1 MGLYMDDDLLDWFT
15 SEYSKLDIG
24 KLDIGKSCIRFRNPK
39 KVPFDL
45 IGQLISRLEINEYIK
60 LYQQS
65 HIL

>member
-1 MGLYMDDDLLDWFT
+1 MGLYMDDDLFDWFT